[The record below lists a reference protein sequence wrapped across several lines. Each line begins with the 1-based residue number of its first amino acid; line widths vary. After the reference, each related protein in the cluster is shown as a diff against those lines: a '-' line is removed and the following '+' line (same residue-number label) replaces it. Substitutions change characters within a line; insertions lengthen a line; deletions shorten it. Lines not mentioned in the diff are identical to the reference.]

1 MDAQRSGGLVVCELQ
16 VETGLDRLSTDS
28 QLEQNAMDFT
38 NNPEE
43 FPVLLATVKRQWGYA
58 SEKLLDLIAHWQEL
72 SEKYFANLVEVSLV
86 ADEQRIDGKVLGKAF
101 TLKLGHITIGK
112 SGYTE
117 AVLLLNQEDGGKFEL
132 DRFHVDQNGMIL
144 APGGETLLDTNDRH
158 YSYKIFTSILRVVIE
173 APLVVKS

>member
-1 MDAQRSGGLVVCELQ
+1 
-16 VETGLDRLSTDS
+16 
-28 QLEQNAMDFT
+28 MDFT

-58 SEKLLDLIAHWQEL
+58 SEKLLDLIEHWQEL

-144 APGGETLLDTNDRH
+144 APGGETLLDTNDRY